1 MIKMLKLNTVLLRQ
15 RRHFLAPKFA
25 SKQIKAISTVG
36 TLLGALLL
44 LGNAGMAG
52 AQEEEGPSGPLD
64 PATFS
69 STLTFTS
76 DYAFRGTTFSA
87 SEPAIQGSFDWG
99 YGPWFA
105 GAWAS
110 SLINQDV
117 DKDFNAL
124 RGGANMEIDYYFG
137 WADSVGGVDLMVMPL
152 VYTFPGQDSS
162 GARDDT
168 TFELWTSAGYTVGI
182 VNLGLEINWAPDE
195 YFDNGD
201 SSLYYKGKV
210 GVTLPMDFG
219 IDVGYGYTDIGDNND
234 FFADDYAHVEVGLT
248 KALLGFDLDL
258 RYHDNL
264 DEDKIGDNFA
274 LESEVVFSI
283 SRSM

>member
-1 MIKMLKLNTVLLRQ
+1 MIRMLKFNAGFVRQ
-15 RRHFLAPKFA
+15 RKHSLSVKKMRVNP
-25 SKQIKAISTVG
+25 TVVS
-36 TLLGALLL
+36 LCSALLL
-44 LGNAGMAG
+44 LGSAGTSW

-64 PATFS
+64 PASFS
-69 STLTFTS
+69 STLTFTTN
-76 DYAFRGTTFSA
+76 YTFRGTTFSNN
-87 SEPAIQGSFDWG
+87 EPAIQGSFDWG
-99 YGPWFA
+99 YGPWFV
-105 GAWAS
+105 GAWATS
-110 SLINQDV
+110 IIEQDV
-117 DKDFNAL
+117 DQNFNPL
-124 RGGANMEIDYYFG
+124 EGGANMEIDYYFG

-182 VNLGLEINWAPDE
+182 VNLGLEINWVPDE

-201 SSLYYKGKV
+201 SSIYYKGKV
-210 GVTLPMDFG
+210 GVTLPLDFG
-219 IDVGYGYTDIGDNND
+219 IDVAYGYTDIGDNND

-264 DEDKIGDNFA
+264 DEDKIGENFA
-274 LESEVVFSI
+274 LESELVFSI
-283 SRSM
+283 ARSM